1 MIAERYRGR
10 CGRSGS
16 IHSVLL
22 RHQPE
27 GHQLIDI
34 ALLRSDPDLIRRT
47 AEQRG
52 ADVEVDRLIEVEA
65 QLRQAMSRSTTLQGQ
80 QRLAM
85 RGPQADPAAVQAAQ
99 EELRAVTGQVR
110 ALQPLRDE
118 LWERVPNLLPADT
131 PAGADAGG
139 NVELR
144 RVGDPAPSGEA
155 RRYGEVGKGLGILAA
170 DSSVQDGVRWLGD
183 GARLTWAVFS
193 HAQSVLQARGFTPML
208 AQPGSREEPIGH
220 YGDQIVDA
228 ARLPIRVSAF
238 SSYPVHAVRHEV
250 VCRPEDSERW
260 LDECQRTVEE
270 ILRDLELPYRVVRV
284 CAGALQAPEY
294 KAYHI
299 ETWFPGTGGYLQ
311 THSAANLTDYLAR
324 RLKIRYLDRGRV
336 AQPHTLSA
344 TGGTDR
350 AVLAILENHVQPD
363 GSVRIP
369 AALRSSL
376 GGQELIEPP
385 SA

>member
-1 MIAERYRGR
+1 MI
-10 CGRSGS
+10 
-16 IHSVLL
+16 
-22 RHQPE
+22 
-27 GHQLIDI
+27 DN

-52 ADVEVDRLIEVEA
+52 VDVDVDRLIEVEA

-80 QRLAM
+80 QRRLAM
-85 RGPQADPAAVQAAQ
+85 RGPQADPAAAQAGQ
-99 EELRAVTGQVR
+99 EELRAVTDQVR

-144 RVGDPAPSGEA
+144 RVGDPAPPGEA
-155 RRYGEVGKGLGILAA
+155 RRHGEVGKSLGILAP
-170 DSSVQDGVRWLGD
+170 DSSDSSDSSGQSGVRWLGD
-183 GARLTWAVFS
+183 GARLAWAVFS

-208 AQPGSREEPIGH
+208 AQPGSREEPIGY

-228 ARLPIRVSAF
+228 ARLPIRVSMF
-238 SSYPVHAVRHEV
+238 SSYPVHTVRHGV
-250 VCRPEDSERW
+250 LCRPEDSERW
-260 LDECQRTVEE
+260 LDECQRNVEE
-270 ILRDLELPYRVVRV
+270 ILRGLELPYRVVRV
-284 CAGALQAPEY
+284 CAGALQTPEY
-294 KAYHI
+294 KAYHT
-299 ETWFPGTGGYLQ
+299 ETWFPGAGSYQQ
-311 THSAANLTDYLAR
+311 THSAANQTDYLAR

-369 AALRSSL
+369 AALRAAL
-376 GGQELIEPP
+376 GGQELIGPP